1 VPESGEE
8 GKVHSF
14 NTRIADHK
22 SKLSNMA
29 DEKIEKSAAEQHEAV
44 AETEEA
50 RVAHDALNG
59 KYSPWTG
66 AMISLYIVLI
76 VPYLC
81 GTLNGFDGSLMGAI
95 NAMTSYQ
102 DFFDM
107 YVHLH

>member
-1 VPESGEE
+1 
-8 GKVHSF
+8 
-14 NTRIADHK
+14 
-22 SKLSNMA
+22 MA

-107 YVHLH
+107 YVTVHEIAKLL